1 MKNNRPP
8 NQSTKALHLCVVS
21 TFPPS
26 RGTLTEYAEHLVRA
40 LLDLPEVA
48 KVTVL
53 ADATNLPESIQHPK
67 LEVRRVWRF
76 NDPFSLIKIQSAL
89 RTCQASGV
97 LYNLQFAS
105 FGDQKIPAALGLLSP
120 MVSRVFGTPSIC
132 LLHNIMETVD
142 FKQAGFGHNPV
153 MERITRAAG
162 WLFTKALLGS
172 SLVGTTMPRY
182 VKILKD
188 SYNAKNV
195 FHSPHGA
202 FSTRVPKPLPST
214 RTVMTFGKFGTYKT
228 IESLIQAH
236 QILLSYDKTVQLVI
250 AGSDSPNAVGYL
262 ERTRQKYIRVPN
274 ITFTGYVPEE
284 QVAEIFEQCSV
295 VAFPYKSTTGSSG
308 VLHQAG
314 EYARA
319 AVMPQIG
326 DLADLIKDEGYQAEF
341 FEPENPKSLAEA
353 LWRVLESTGHAT
365 SLGLA
370 NYRAATDIQISDV
383 AAEFVKLFQRLNFS
397 SSSRAAVNLRN
408 PSLPVR

>member
-1 MKNNRPP
+1 MKTNASQ
-8 NQSTKALHLCVVS
+8 NQSAKALHLCVVS

-26 RGTLTEYAEHLVRA
+26 RGTLTEYGEHLVKA

-53 ADATNLPESIQHPK
+53 ADATNLPESIHHPK
-67 LEVRRVWRF
+67 LEVKRVWRF
-76 NDPFSLIKIQSAL
+76 NDPLSLFKIQAAL
-89 RTCQASGV
+89 RASRASNV

-105 FGDQKIPAALGLLSP
+105 FGDQKISAALGLLSP
-120 MVSRVFGTPSIC
+120 VVSRVLGTPSIS

-153 MERITRAAG
+153 METITRAAG
-162 WLFTKALLGS
+162 WLFTKALLSS

-182 VKILKD
+182 VKILEGK
-188 SYNAKNV
+188 YNAKNV

-202 FSTRVPKPLPST
+202 FSIRVPKPLPST

-228 IESLIQAH
+228 IDSLIEAH
-236 QILLSYDKTVQLVI
+236 QILLGYDSSVQLVI
-250 AGSDSPNAVGYL
+250 AGSDSPNAAGYL
-262 ERTRQKYIRVPN
+262 ERTKEKYKRVPN

-284 QVAEIFEQCSV
+284 QVAQIFEQCSV

-326 DLADLIKDEGYQAEF
+326 DLADLIKDEGYNAEF
-341 FEPENPKSLAEA
+341 FEPENAKSLAEA
-353 LWRVLESTGHAT
+353 LWRVLEPTEHARN
-365 SLGLA
+365 LGLA

-383 AAEFVKLFQRLNFS
+383 ASKFVHLFQKLGFSTPSRLVAHMRNS
-397 SSSRAAVNLRN
+397 TVTLR
-408 PSLPVR
+408 

>member
-1 MKNNRPP
+1 MKTNTPQ
-8 NQSTKALHLCVVS
+8 NQSAKALHLCVVS
-21 TFPPS
+21 AFPPS
-26 RGTLTEYAEHLVRA
+26 RGSLTEYGEHLVKA

-53 ADATNLPESIQHPK
+53 ADATNLPESIHHPK
-67 LEVRRVWRF
+67 LEVKRVWRF
-76 NDPFSLIKIQSAL
+76 NDPLSLFKIQAAL
-89 RTCQASGV
+89 RASRASNV

-120 MVSRVFGTPSIC
+120 VVSRVLGTPSIS

-153 MERITRAAG
+153 METITRAAG

-182 VKILKD
+182 VKILEGK
-188 SYNAKNV
+188 YAAKNV

-202 FSTRVPKPLPST
+202 FSIRVPKPLPST

-228 IESLIQAH
+228 VDSLIEAH
-236 QILLSYDKTVQLVI
+236 QILLGYDPQVQLVI
-250 AGSDSPNAVGYL
+250 AGSDSPNAAGYL
-262 ERTRQKYIRVPN
+262 ERTQQKYKRIPN

-326 DLADLIKDEGYQAEF
+326 DLADLIKDEGYNAEF
-341 FEPENPKSLAEA
+341 FEPDNAKSLAEA
-353 LWRVLESTGHAT
+353 LWRVLEPAGHARN
-365 SLGLA
+365 LGLA

-383 AAEFVKLFQRLNFS
+383 ASKFVHLFQKLNFFTPT
-397 SSSRAAVNLRN
+397 RVAAHMRNSTVTLR
-408 PSLPVR
+408 